1 MVDNKLNVVI
11 MVQGGW
17 WADSK
22 LNVVI
27 MFRVDGGQTAS

>member
-27 MFRVDGGQTAS
+27 MVQGRW